1 MNALRGPAAAGRTGE
16 PLLAP
21 ETGAPAGGTRAR
33 TESRSTGREAGAA
46 GQAVWQSLCAL
57 REARPLVHNITNFV
71 AMDLA
76 ANLLLAAG
84 ASPVMA
90 HAPEE
95 VEDVAAAAGALSINI
110 GTLDEGWVPSMVA
123 AARAAVEAGRPWVL
137 DPVGAGATRYRTLT
151 AKRLAGLQP
160 SVIRAN
166 GSEIMALDARE
177 GHAHGVDSAVDSVDA
192 LDAATALAQA
202 CGAVVAVTGVVD
214 YVTDGRK
221 VLAVAN
227 GDPVMGRVTAMGCAL
242 TTLIAGFLAVEP
254 DPLTAT
260 AHALAV
266 LGVAGEVAAERA
278 QGPGS
283 FRTNLLD
290 VLAAL
295 DETTLVQRVQLD

>member
-1 MNALRGPAAAGRTGE
+1 MNVPSDPAGAGDISDSADSAEPGAEAAGK
-16 PLLAP
+16 
-21 ETGAPAGGTRAR
+21 
-33 TESRSTGREAGAA
+33 AGAA
-46 GQAVWQSLCAL
+46 GLAVWQSLHAL
-57 REARPLVHNITNFV
+57 RETRPLVHNITNFV

-95 VEDVAAAAGALSINI
+95 VEDIAAAAGALSVNI
-110 GTLDEGWVPSMVA
+110 GTLDEAWVASMIA

-137 DPVGAGATRYRTLT
+137 DPVGAGATEYRTAT
-151 AKRLAGLQP
+151 ARRLAGLQP

-166 GSEIMALDARE
+166 GSEIMALEARE
-177 GHAHGVDSAVDSVDA
+177 GHGQGVDSGIDSVDA
-192 LDAATALAQA
+192 LDAACALAQG

-242 TTLIAGFLAVEP
+242 TTLVAGFLAVEP
-254 DPLTAT
+254 DPLKAT
-260 AHALAV
+260 AHALAAF
-266 LGVAGEVAAERA
+266 GVAGEVAAERA

-283 FRTNLLD
+283 FRMNLLD
-290 VLAAL
+290 VMAEL